1 MGNPSGEWMES
12 MQRLLVHSNDVEA
25 FLAAFIKRNGQ
36 APLIREIA
44 NGLSASPATVCK
56 MLEKLERCGRIRRS
70 PGPRGIE
77 LPQPAFY

>member
-1 MGNPSGEWMES
+1 

-44 NGLSASPATVCK
+44 KALSASPATVFK
-56 MLEKLERCGRIRRS
+56 MLGKLESCGRIRRL
-70 PGPRGIE
+70 PGIARGIE
-77 LPQPAFY
+77 LAHP